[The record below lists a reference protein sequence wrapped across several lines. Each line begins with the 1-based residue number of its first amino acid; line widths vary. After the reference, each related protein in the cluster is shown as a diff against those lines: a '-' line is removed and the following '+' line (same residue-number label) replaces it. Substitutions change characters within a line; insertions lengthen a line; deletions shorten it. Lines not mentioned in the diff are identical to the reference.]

1 MKKGIARGNK
11 TLRDVRVWWI
21 KEERVSHRL
30 TLGVSGEHDD
40 WLRHRRLS
48 RSSPHDDDLRRR
60 ESSSLAHQGCPN
72 SRGVE
77 ALIWGM
83 PAVGIAA
90 MPESLP
96 RDAVAYSQRL
106 KSERSFSEPHF
117 STLR

>member
-1 MKKGIARGNK
+1 MKKGIAGGEQDAPGRPRLVDQGG
-11 TLRDVRVWWI
+11 
-21 KEERVSHRL
+21 EGEPRL

-40 WLRHRRLS
+40 RLRHRRLS

-96 RDAVAYSQRL
+96 RDAVAYSQQL